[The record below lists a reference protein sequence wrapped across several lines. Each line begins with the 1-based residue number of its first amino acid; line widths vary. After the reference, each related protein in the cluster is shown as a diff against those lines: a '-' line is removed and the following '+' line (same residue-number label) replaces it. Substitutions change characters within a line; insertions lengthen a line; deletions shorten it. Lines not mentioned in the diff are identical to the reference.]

1 VTVLEEYEKGTTA
14 RFETVFRDEDGDPI
28 EPDQVNPGDHD
39 VQIEITDLSAD
50 EVMVSD
56 TEMQEI
62 SDTEFRYDWQ
72 TTEGMNLGEY
82 EVEVKGGFDGD
93 EALNRDQIKLVDII
107 RPNQGQ

>member
-1 VTVLEEYEKGTTA
+1 MGVIREYEVGDTA
-14 RFETVFRDEDGDPI
+14 RFRTVFKDTRGNVV
-28 EPDQVNPGDHD
+28 EPDATNGDHD